1 MTLSEAT
8 YYLAEKLS
16 EAIPENDRVFQI
28 NDVSG
33 EFVYYDS
40 SQTVRTYDSS
50 QTVRTCEDD
59 ETGAPELWV
68 VSIRPGGVE

>member
-16 EAIPENDRVFQI
+16 GAIPENDQVFQI
-28 NDVSG
+28 DG
-33 EFVYYDS
+33 EGGTFVYYDS
-40 SQTVRTYDSS
+40 AQTVL
-50 QTVRTCEDD
+50 TCEDD
-59 ETGAPELWV
+59 ETGECELWV

>member
-1 MTLSEAT
+1 MTLSEVT

-16 EAIPENDRVFQI
+16 GAIPESDRVFQI
-28 NDVSG
+28 EGVKG

-40 SQTVRTYDSS
+40 L
-50 QTVRTCEDD
+50 QTVRTCDFEDA
-59 ETGAPELWV
+59 TGDPELWV